1 MPRLQF
7 RKIWLQ
13 SGPGSYAFSDPEILH
28 SSERIRKHSMVSMAV
43 TPQQYDAIIIGAGQA
58 GTPLSTTLA
67 AAGMRTALIER
78 KHVGGTCVNE
88 GCTPTKT
95 MVASGRVAYLARR
108 AADYGVRTGAISI
121 DLQTVRRRKR
131 DIVDSFRNGSQARIE
146 KTANLELI
154 FGDARFTS
162 PKTVEVRSRDGA
174 PRLLSAKYVFIN
186 AGTRA
191 SRPKLDGLDDVP
203 TLDNVSIMEL
213 DAVPEH
219 LLILGGGYI
228 GLEFG
233 QLFRRFGSR
242 VTIVQSG
249 AQLLIREDPDIAE
262 EVRKIL
268 QQDGIEILLSAKA
281 TRVRQTDGNIWL
293 EVLQQGPSTT
303 LAGSHL
309 LVATG
314 RVPNSDTLNLAVGH
328 IQTDERGFIKVN
340 ERLETT
346 AKGVYALGDIKGGPA
361 FTHISYDDFRVIRA
375 NLLANRKDG
384 KKKDGKGRGGKK
396 RASTRNRLV
405 PYTVFID
412 PQLGRVGLT
421 ETEARA
427 RSLNIR
433 VAKLQMTSVARAL
446 ETDETRGFMKAIVDV
461 ETNRILG
468 AAVLGIEGGE
478 VMAAF
483 EIAMMGKLPYTAL
496 RDGIFAHPTLVESLN
511 NLFPAMDS
519 GK

>member
-1 MPRLQF
+1 MTT
-7 RKIWLQ
+7 
-13 SGPGSYAFSDPEILH
+13 A
-28 SSERIRKHSMVSMAV
+28 
-43 TPQQYDAIIIGAGQA
+43 QQYDSIIIGSGQA
-58 GTPLSTTLA
+58 GTPLSTALA
-67 AAGMRTALIER
+67 AAGMHTALIEG
-78 KHVGGTCVNE
+78 KHVGGTCINE

-108 AADYGVRTGAISI
+108 AADYGVRTGGGDISV
-121 DLQTVRRRKR
+121 DLRKVRERKR
-131 DIVDSFRNGSQARIE
+131 DMVDKFRNGSQARIE
-146 KTANLELI
+146 RTANLELI
-154 FGDARFTS
+154 FGEARCTS
-162 PKTVEVRSRDGA
+162 SRTVEVRSQDGA
-174 PRLLSAKYVFIN
+174 QRSLSAKYIFIN

-191 SRPKLDGLDDVP
+191 ARPKLEGLDDVP

-242 VTIVQSG
+242 VTIIQLRG
-249 AQLLIREDPDIAE
+249 QLLAAEDSDVAE
-262 EVRKIL
+262 EVTKIF
-268 QQDGIEILLSAKA
+268 QQDGIEVLLNAKA
-281 TRVRQTDGNIWL
+281 VRVRQADGSIWL
-293 EVLQQGPSTT
+293 EVGQQGQATTLT

-314 RVPNSDTLNLAVGH
+314 RVPNSDTLNLAAAG
-328 IQTDERGFIKVN
+328 IQTDDRGFIKVN
-340 ERLETT
+340 DRLETT
-346 AKGVYALGDIKGGPA
+346 ASGVYALGDIKGGPA
-361 FTHISYDDFRVIRA
+361 FTHISYDDFRIIRA
-375 NLLANRKDG
+375 NLIEKKNSSIKD
-384 KKKDGKGRGGKK
+384 
-396 RASTRNRLV
+396 RLV

-427 RSLNIR
+427 QKRNIR
-433 VAKLQMTSVARAL
+433 VAKLPMSSVARAL
-446 ETDETRGFMKAIVDV
+446 ETDETRGFIKAIVDA
-461 ETNRILG
+461 ETKQILG

-478 VMAAF
+478 IMSAI

-496 RDGIFAHPTLVESLN
+496 RDGVFAHPTLAESLN
-511 NLFPAMDS
+511 NLFTAMDS